1 MPRRA
6 WALFGAGLLLA
17 AGNSALAEEV
27 ELQAVMVPQEQI
39 RLDFED
45 GSKHFV
51 LFVRREGK
59 AEGGGPLDRSAVTEY
74 GMHDIVPGEGGDPIG
89 YLRFQAEDGAL
100 AYVRWRVRAVFVP
113 GSDGKPQLLD
123 NGTWEVVGGTGQF
136 GGLAGA
142 GTMNIKPVNETDRRF
157 ILKGDL
163 RLAQ

>member
-6 WALFGAGLLLA
+6 SAFIGVGLLLTG
-17 AGNSALAEEV
+17 GNVASAEEV

-51 LFVRREGK
+51 LFVRRGGK
-59 AEGGGPLDRSAVTEY
+59 AEGVGPLDGTKVTEY
-74 GMHDIVPGEGGDPIG
+74 GMHDIVPGEGGEPIG
-89 YLRFQAEDGAL
+89 YLRFQAEDGSL

-123 NGTWEVVGGTGQF
+123 NGLWEIVGGTGQF
-136 GGLAGA
+136 SELAGA
-142 GTMNIKPVNETDRRF
+142 GTLNIKPVNETDRRF
-157 ILKGDL
+157 ILRGDL